1 MIFWNKICGFILFLI
16 LSSLFSSAQATTSL
30 KLNYNTFLLKNKL
43 NPSDTA
49 NHTMPLS
56 ALFTYRQ
63 NLNSPVS
70 ENFSTCT
77 YGFFCREELK
87 IEKVTKIPVR
97 FRLGSLEQCNYYE
110 GKKQ

>member
-16 LSSLFSSAQATTSL
+16 LSSLFSSAQNTESV

-43 NPSDTA
+43 NSSDTVY
-49 NHTMPLS
+49 HTMP
-56 ALFTYRQ
+56 LFTYRQ
-63 NLNSPVS
+63 NLKSPVS